1 MAQGTAVKA
10 ASTNSQI
17 SGAWTDPTNAYG
29 TTGDDSWATHSQSS
43 RNGTAEIEYGFA
55 SFTTGDIPDGSTID
69 SVKVSAEA
77 HVGQSIGSI
86 IQITIENPSNT
97 AAGNPA
103 STSNTSDTLIES
115 AATTIPTLQN
125 LRDQTVIASMLYDR
139 ANDPTTE
146 TVYIDYVSITVVY
159 TAPAAGGDVVAPYI
173 GGGYYP

>member
-1 MAQGTAVKA
+1 MPGTATKA

-29 TTGDDSWATHSQSS
+29 TSSDDTYATHTQAS

-69 SVKVSAEA
+69 SVKVTAEA
-77 HVGQSIGSI
+77 KVSQSIGSI
-86 IQITIENPSNT
+86 IQITIENPSDT
-97 AAGNPA
+97 AVGSSA
-103 STSNTSDTLIES
+103 STSNTTDTVIES
-115 AATTIPTLQN
+115 TASTIPTLQN

-139 ANDPTTE
+139 ANSPDTE
-146 TVYIDYVSITVVY
+146 TVSIDYVSITVVY
-159 TAPAAGGDVVAPYI
+159 TAPAAGGDVVAPYT